1 MKTNVRWMGL
11 SLLMALLLLSLSLK
25 TMQTESVTAVSAAN
39 NEFNYG
45 FNVVA
50 WDTNKLHE
58 MGFNWMKLFAN
69 PDSRQPINIFLRVN
83 ANVNDFNDLTTF
95 GNAMATMAQSQRGF
109 VEAYEIGNEPNLDAS
124 YGWTESPNAADY
136 AALLCVAYDRI
147 KAIDPDVRII
157 SAGLAPTGRVTNTWG
172 SHAGHNGF
180 YQDEREFLKEFITA
194 GGGDCLDA
202 VGYHPV
208 GFSADYDAE
217 PDVNLGDPTTDCT
230 NGFCFRGVEKIYEIM
245 QARGLGDKT
254 VWATEMG
261 WLAEPP
267 SSCLSDP
274 SWNGRRWQIVSEEKQ
289 SANLVGAFQYA
300 TDHWAWMEA
309 MFIFNLNFNLA
320 GYPPCEQMSFYAV
333 QNRPAEVALREMIM
347 GSPPKIGELSVGK
360 TAVSAIITPT
370 QQPFTRTT
378 PVHINN
384 SGTAPFT
391 YTLAMDS
398 GTLSA
403 TIDSMG
409 GVLQP
414 METAVFSITITSN
427 GRFTG
432 TYTSTLTIA
441 AVPSSTLGAPVT
453 IPVQL
458 FVVDQI
464 YSTYLPAIL
473 RP

>member
-1 MKTNVRWMGL
+1 M
-11 SLLMALLLLSLSLK
+11 
-25 TMQTESVTAVSAAN
+25 
-39 NEFNYG
+39 
-45 FNVVA
+45 
-50 WDTNKLHE
+50 
-58 MGFNWMKLFAN
+58 
-69 PDSRQPINIFLRVN
+69 
-83 ANVNDFNDLTTF
+83 
-95 GNAMATMAQSQRGF
+95 
-109 VEAYEIGNEPNLDAS
+109 
-124 YGWTESPNAADY
+124 
-136 AALLCVAYDRI
+136 
-147 KAIDPDVRII
+147 
-157 SAGLAPTGRVTNTWG
+157 
-172 SHAGHNGF
+172 
-180 YQDEREFLKEFITA
+180 
-194 GGGDCLDA
+194 
-202 VGYHPV
+202 
-208 GFSADYDAE
+208 
-217 PDVNLGDPTTDCT
+217 
-230 NGFCFRGVEKIYEIM
+230 
-245 QARGLGDKT
+245 
-254 VWATEMG
+254 
-261 WLAEPP
+261 
-267 SSCLSDP
+267 
-274 SWNGRRWQIVSEEKQ
+274 
-289 SANLVGAFQYA
+289 
-300 TDHWAWMEA
+300 
-309 MFIFNLNFNLA
+309 
-320 GYPPCEQMSFYAV
+320 
-333 QNRPAEVALREMIM
+333 
-347 GSPPKIGELSVGK
+347 GK
-360 TAVSAIITPT
+360 TAVSTIITPT